1 MFDKTMLL
9 DGDIFLYMVTTQCE
23 EEIKWDDDLY
33 TLHSDFKTCRDKL
46 ADTAT
51 SSSSSTINSSGIAP
65 VRQSGRYMRANVKI
79 PAESLWTHAQGID
92 LTASQGGSR

>member
-33 TLHSDFKTCRDKL
+33 TLHSDFKVCRDTI
-46 ADTAT
+46 ADTIT
-51 SSSSSTINSSGIAP
+51 YYQNILLCKNIAIALTHKLNF
-65 VRQSGRYMRANVKI
+65 RKKI
-79 PAESLWTHAQGID
+79 EY
-92 LTASQGGSR
+92 